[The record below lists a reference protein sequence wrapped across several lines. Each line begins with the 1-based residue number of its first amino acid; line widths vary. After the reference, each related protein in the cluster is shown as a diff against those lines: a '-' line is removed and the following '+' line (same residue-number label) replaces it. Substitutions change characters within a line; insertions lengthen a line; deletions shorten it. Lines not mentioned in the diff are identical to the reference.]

1 MEPISIREFQYPEDY
16 SQVIGI
22 WEKMEKGIRLGTSDA
37 PKEIEKKLLRDPELF
52 LVAEFNGELIGAVIG
67 GFDGRRGYIYH
78 LSVVAM
84 FRGQGVGSQVMEEVE
99 NRLRAKGCIRCHL
112 LVTNDNDEAMGF
124 YLNQGWKPLD
134 NIPFAKDLI

>member
-22 WEKMEKGIRLGTSDA
+22 WEKMEKGIRLGESDT

-52 LVAEFNGELIGAVIG
+52 LVAVCNGELIGAVIG

-78 LSVVAM
+78 LAVVAM
-84 FRGQGVGSQVMEEVE
+84 FRGQGVGSRLMEELE
-99 NRLRAKGCIRCHL
+99 SRLKAKGCTRCHL
-112 LVTNDNDEAMGF
+112 LVTNDNDEAKGF
-124 YLNQGWKPLD
+124 YLNHGWKPLD
-134 NIPFAKDLI
+134 NAPFAKDLT